1 MPARYR
7 LPGWTTALLL
17 VAFPV
22 VSCLFALGSRS
33 DQPAIVDL

>member
-7 LPGWTTALLL
+7 LPGWATALLF

-22 VSCLFALGSRS
+22 VSFPFALGSRS